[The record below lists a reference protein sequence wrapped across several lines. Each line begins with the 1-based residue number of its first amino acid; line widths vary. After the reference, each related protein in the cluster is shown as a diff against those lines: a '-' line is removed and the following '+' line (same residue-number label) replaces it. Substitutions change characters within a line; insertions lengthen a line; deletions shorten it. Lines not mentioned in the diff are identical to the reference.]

1 MSPWYG
7 GITPIVATTGHEDF
21 PGKLDQE
28 TLAAETVAVTDSRGI
43 PWRGI
48 RLRADL
54 AREKLQGLSIALD
67 YLTTGNSNVLQ
78 LVARVQNHTTAVRA
92 LVVGWTAFWQLG
104 GDAARNVLH
113 GADTQRRPNPW
124 HSWPKTGH
132 WAAVTNME
140 TQRTA
145 ILVSPYPEAVG
156 MDWGEPGNHLG
167 WMSNVTVQ
175 PEATLMR
182 TAFLV
187 LCRSL
192 DEAKRYV
199 PLRDYRM

>member
-1 MSPWYG
+1 M
-7 GITPIVATTGHEDF
+7 
-21 PGKLDQE
+21 
-28 TLAAETVAVTDSRGI
+28 
-43 PWRGI
+43 
-48 RLRADL
+48 
-54 AREKLQGLSIALD
+54 
-67 YLTTGNSNVLQ
+67 LQ
-78 LVARVQNHTTAVRA
+78 LVARVQNRTTAARA
-92 LVVGWTAFWQLG
+92 LVVGWNAFWQLG
-104 GDAARNVLH
+104 GDPTQNVLY

-124 HSWPKTGH
+124 NSWPRTGH

-167 WMSNVTVQ
+167 WSSGVTVP

-187 LCRSL
+187 LCQDL
-192 DEAKRYV
+192 AEAKRYV
-199 PLRDYRM
+199 ALKHYHV